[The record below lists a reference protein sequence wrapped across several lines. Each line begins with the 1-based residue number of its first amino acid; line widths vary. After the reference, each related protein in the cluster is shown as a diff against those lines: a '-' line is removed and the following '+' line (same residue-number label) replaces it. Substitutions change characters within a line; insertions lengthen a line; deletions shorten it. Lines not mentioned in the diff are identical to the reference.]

1 MAATRIRF
9 GGYQGAASV
18 HTRAIA
24 VFAHALEEH
33 LGDQVAVQVTANVG
47 DFGHKAADLLQLVES
62 GDFDL
67 CYFSSSYLAKRVP
80 ALGVLDLPF
89 ALGARE
95 GLFAALDGALG
106 SHLQA
111 AIAEAT
117 GYRALAFWDN
127 GIRHLSN
134 RVRPLRQRA
143 DCAGLRIRTQ
153 DNAFHQEVF
162 RALGFEPVAIDPSEL
177 PAAVRDGRVDAQENP
192 LTNLVNFGIHEH
204 HPYVTLSAHLFG
216 VAPVLV
222 NRERYDAWPE
232 AVRAGVHAALD
243 EATAAQQR
251 LSRDDDI
258 TCLARLA
265 EAGNRVL
272 RLSAAERAAFAAA
285 VAPIVDAERE
295 RVGSRILALLGAST

>member
-1 MAATRIRF
+1 MAATLIRF
-9 GGYQGAASV
+9 GGYQGPASV

-24 VFAHALEEH
+24 VFAHALEQR
-33 LGDQVAVQVTANVG
+33 LGDDVALQVTANVG
-47 DFGHKAADLLQLVES
+47 ERGHKAAGLLQLVES
-62 GDFDL
+62 GELDL

-89 ALGARE
+89 APGARE
-95 GLFAALDGALG
+95 GLSAALDGALG

-111 AIAEAT
+111 AIAETT

-127 GIRHLSN
+127 GIRHFSN
-134 RVRPLRQRA
+134 RVGPLRQPE

-153 DNAFHQEVF
+153 DNVFQQEVF

-192 LTNLVNFGIHEH
+192 LTNLVNFGIHQH
-204 HPYVTLSAHLFG
+204 HRHVTLSAHLLG

-232 AVRAGVHAALD
+232 TVRAGVHAALD
-243 EATAAQQR
+243 EATAAQR
-251 LSRDDDI
+251 RFSEEDDVR
-258 TCLARLA
+258 CLATLA
-265 EAGNRVL
+265 ETGNQVL
-272 RLSAAERAAFAAA
+272 RLSATERAAFAAA
-285 VAPIVDAERE
+285 VAPVVDAECQRID
-295 RVGSRILALLGAST
+295 SRALALLGAFT